1 MTKLALITDTHWGV
15 RNDNVAFLDNSKKFL
30 DELFFPYIDKN
41 NINVIVHLGDLV
53 DRRKYININTSRR
66 LREDFLDKLK
76 ERDLEVHFIAG
87 NHDTY
92 FKNTNEVNAIKEL
105 VENAYPSFKT
115 YTKHAESVTFDGV
128 PVLFIPWICDDN
140 RKQVLDA
147 IQSTP
152 AQIAMGH
159 LEIQG
164 FEMYRGS
171 IVSHGED
178 RSIFD
183 RFDIVMSGHYHH
195 RSSDGHIWYLGSHG
209 EFTWSDFD
217 DPRGFH
223 IFDTATRELTFIENP
238 FKMFKK
244 VWYNDVDDAFLQK
257 KIDYTQYR
265 NCVLKVIV
273 TNKTNHFWFDKFIEN
288 LESENPIDIQI
299 VEDHLNL
306 NMENDQ
312 DIVNEA
318 ESTIDI
324 FKKYIDTYDLKNINK
339 DKLTKKIFDLYNEAI
354 GIV

>member
-1 MTKLALITDTHWGV
+1 MKVALITDTHWGV
-15 RNDNVAFLDNSKKFL
+15 RNDNVSFLDNSKKFL
-30 DELFFPYIDKN
+30 DETFFPYIDRN
-41 NINVIVHLGDLV
+41 NISTVVHLGDLV
-53 DRRKYININTSRR
+53 DRRKYVNINTARR

-76 ERDLEVHFIAG
+76 ERNLEVHLIAG

-152 AQIAMGH
+152 SQIAMGH

-171 IVSHGED
+171 IVSHGD
-178 RSIFD
+178 NRDIFSK
-183 RFDIVMSGHYHH
+183 FDIVMSGHYHH
-195 RSSDGHIWYLGSHG
+195 RSSDGHIFYLGSHG

-265 NCVLKVIV
+265 NCMIKVIV
-273 TNKTNHFWFDKFIEN
+273 TNKTNHYWFDKFIEN
-288 LESENPIDIQI
+288 LEGENPIDIQI

-318 ESTIDI
+318 ESTLDI
-324 FKKYIDTYDLKNINK
+324 FKKYIDTYEMKNVNK

-354 GIV
+354 SIV

>member
-15 RNDNVAFLDNSKKFL
+15 RNDNVAFLDNNKRFL
-30 DELFFPYIDKN
+30 DEIFFPYIDSN
-41 NINVIVHLGDLV
+41 NICTVVHLGDLV
-53 DRRKYININTSRR
+53 DRRKYININTARR
-66 LREDFLDKLK
+66 LRIDFLDKIK
-76 ERDLEVHFIAG
+76 ERNLKVHLIAG

-140 RKQVLDA
+140 RKQILDA

-164 FEMYRGS
+164 FEMFRGS
-171 IVSHGED
+171 IVSHGDD
-178 RSIFD
+178 RGIFD

-195 RSSDGHIWYLGSHG
+195 RSSDGHIYYLGSHG

-244 VWYNDVDDAFLQK
+244 VWYNDAESSFEQTL
-257 KIDYTQYR
+257 IDFKQYAG
-265 NCVLKVIV
+265 CMVKVIV

-288 LESENPIDIQI
+288 LESENPLDIQI

-306 NMENDQ
+306 NLEDDND
-312 DIVNEA
+312 IINEA
-318 ESTIDI
+318 ESTLDI
-324 FKKYIDTYDLKNINK
+324 FKKHIDAYEVKNLDK
-339 DKLTKKIFDLYNEAI
+339 DKLSKKITELYNEAI
-354 GIV
+354 SIG

>member
-30 DELFFPYIDKN
+30 DEIFFPYIDGN
-41 NINVIVHLGDLV
+41 NIRTIVHLGDLV
-53 DRRKYININTSRR
+53 DRRKYININTARR
-66 LREDFLDKLK
+66 LREDFLDPIK
-76 ERDLEVHFIAG
+76 ERNLEFHLIAG

-92 FKNTNEVNAIKEL
+92 YKNTNEVNAIKEL

-140 RKQVLDA
+140 RKQILDA
-147 IQSTP
+147 IQSTS

-171 IVSHGED
+171 IVSHGDD
-178 RSIFD
+178 RSVFD

-195 RSSDGHIWYLGSHG
+195 RSSDGHIYYLGSHG

-244 VWYNDVDDAFLQK
+244 VWYNDTESSFEQTL
-257 KIDYTQYR
+257 IDFKQYAG
-265 NCVLKVIV
+265 CMVKVIV

-288 LESENPIDIQI
+288 LESENPLDIQI

-306 NMENDQ
+306 NLEDDND
-312 DIVNEA
+312 IINEA
-318 ESTIDI
+318 ESTLDI
-324 FKKYIDTYDLKNINK
+324 FKKHIDAYEVKNLDK
-339 DKLTKKIFDLYNEAI
+339 DKLSKKITELYNEAI
-354 GIV
+354 SIG

>member
-1 MTKLALITDTHWGV
+1 MAKIALITDTHYGV
-15 RNDNVAFLDNSKKFL
+15 RNDNIAFLDNSKKFF
-30 DELFFPYIDKN
+30 DEVFFPYLDEN
-41 NINVIVHLGDLV
+41 NIGSVVHLGDIV
-53 DRRKYININTSRR
+53 DRRKYININTARR

-76 ERDLEVHFIAG
+76 ERNIEVHCIAG

-128 PVLFIPWICDDN
+128 PILFIPWICDDN
-140 RKQVLDA
+140 RKQILGV

-171 IVSHGED
+171 IVSHGDD
-178 RSIFD
+178 RSVFD

-195 RSSDGHIWYLGSHG
+195 RSSDGHIYYLGSHG

-223 IFDTATRELTFIENP
+223 IFDTATRALNFIENP

-244 VWYNDVDDAFLQK
+244 IWYNDADDSFLQK
-257 KIDYTQYR
+257 KIEYSQYK
-265 NCVLKVIV
+265 NCILKVIV
-273 TNKTNHFWFDKFIEN
+273 TNKTNHYWFDKFIEN
-288 LESENPIDIQI
+288 LESQNPIDIQI

-306 NMENDQ
+306 NTENDQ

-318 ESTIDI
+318 ESTVDI
-324 FKKYIDTYDLKNINK
+324 FKKYIDNYEMKNINK
-339 DKLTKKIFDLYNEAI
+339 DKLTKKILDLYNEAI
-354 GIV
+354 SIV

>member
-30 DELFFPYIDKN
+30 DETFFPYIDGN
-41 NINVIVHLGDLV
+41 NIRTIVHFGDLV
-53 DRRKYININTSRR
+53 DRRKYININTARR
-66 LREDFLDKLK
+66 LREDFLDPIK
-76 ERDLEVHFIAG
+76 ERNLEFHLIAG

-92 FKNTNEVNAIKEL
+92 YKNTNEVNAIKEL

-140 RKQVLDA
+140 RKQILDA
-147 IQSTP
+147 IQSTS

-171 IVSHGED
+171 IVSHGDD
-178 RSIFD
+178 RSVFD

-195 RSSDGHIWYLGSHG
+195 RSSDGHIYYLGSHG

-223 IFDTATRELTFIENP
+223 IFDTATRELTFIENT

-244 VWYNDVDDAFLQK
+244 VWYNDAESSFEQVLTDFNQ
-257 KIDYTQYR
+257 YTGSM
-265 NCVLKVIV
+265 VKVIV

-288 LESENPIDIQI
+288 LEAANPLDIQI

-306 NMENDQ
+306 NLEDDN

-318 ESTIDI
+318 ESTLDI
-324 FKKYIDTYDLKNINK
+324 FKKHIDAYEVKNLDK
-339 DKLTKKIFDLYNEAI
+339 DKLSKKITELYNEAI
-354 GIV
+354 SIG

>member
-1 MTKLALITDTHWGV
+1 MSKLVIISDTHWGV

-30 DELFFPYIDKN
+30 DEIFFPYIDRN
-41 NINVIVHLGDLV
+41 AISNIIHLGDLV
-53 DRRKYININTSRR
+53 DRRKYININTARR
-66 LREDFLDKLK
+66 LRTDFLDQIKK
-76 ERDLEVHFIAG
+76 RNLELHLIAG

-140 RKQVLDA
+140 RKQILDA

-171 IVSHGED
+171 MVSHGDD
-178 RSIFD
+178 RSVFD
-183 RFDIVMSGHYHH
+183 RFDVVMSGHYHH
-195 RSSDGHIWYLGSHG
+195 RSSDGHIYYLGSHG

-244 VWYNDVDDAFLQK
+244 VWYNDAESSFDQVLTDFNQ
-257 KIDYTQYR
+257 YTGSM
-265 NCVLKVIV
+265 VKVIV

-288 LESENPIDIQI
+288 LEAANPLDIQI

-306 NMENDQ
+306 NLEDDT

-318 ESTIDI
+318 ESTLDI
-324 FKKYIDTYDLKNINK
+324 FKKYIDAYEVKNLDK
-339 DKLTKKIFDLYNEAI
+339 DKLSKKITELYNEAI
-354 GIV
+354 SIG